1 MTERRS
7 GRTAAPSPS
16 AAGRLAGIA
25 VLHYGSVMPS
35 AAEPGPLL
43 GAGRSADVFALGTD
57 RVLRRYRVPIDATV
71 EAQLMRYLAAAGYPV
86 PEVFDADG
94 RDLVMERLDGPD
106 MLAELGR
113 KPWLIHRHARI
124 LADLHNRLHRIDGPP
139 GWPVAA
145 GRDGTAL
152 GGGTAVLHLDL
163 HPANV
168 MLTTRGPVVIDWVG
182 ARVGAP
188 GVDVA
193 TAYLIIATSDIDLI
207 PVWLRPIIRWLR
219 AAYLRQFAAAAR
231 DSPWPHLA
239 SAARARI
246 ADVNTRPAEAARLLR
261 IAERAEAAGQG

>member
-1 MTERRS
+1 M
-7 GRTAAPSPS
+7 
-16 AAGRLAGIA
+16 
-25 VLHYGSVMPS
+25 LHYGSVMPS
-35 AAEPGPLL
+35 AHEPGPLL
-43 GAGRSADVFALGTD
+43 GTGRSADVFAVSSD

-71 EAQLMRYLAAAGYPV
+71 EARLMRYLAAAGYPV

-106 MLAELGR
+106 MLADLGR
-113 KPWLIHRHARI
+113 KPWLIPRHART

-139 GWPVAA
+139 GWPAAA

-152 GGGTAVLHLDL
+152 GAGTAMLHLDL

-168 MLTTRGPVVIDWVG
+168 MLTKRGPVVIDWVG

-193 TAYLIIATSDIDLI
+193 TAYVILAASDVDLI
-207 PVWLRPIIRWLR
+207 PVWLRPMISWLR
-219 AAYLRQFAAAAR
+219 AAYLRRFVAAAQ

-261 IAERAEAAGQG
+261 IAERAEAATAEG